1 KMETL
6 SWVIPLPTRQSS
18 LPFGTPDVSPVIR
31 QVTLHKEKPSCLRE
45 SQHRLPARA
54 GVIIRGQK
62 SIPLMACPSGISTN
76 MPKAATGTHASASST
91 SKAAAQAQHLH
102 RPLPHLLAAGQPALT
117 SLRLERGSSG
127 SFSRLTGSF
136 TSWVAATSMTSSSL
150 IRLSTIRWLTR
161 ERQSQPLTPTALPT
175 TWLAA
180 YLTTA
185 ERTTSTAR
193 AVPISP
199 ARR

>member
-1 KMETL
+1 EGER
-6 SWVIPLPTRQSS
+6 V
-18 LPFGTPDVSPVIR
+18 
-31 QVTLHKEKPSCLRE
+31 HHLRLRAHRARRP
-45 SQHRLPARA
+45 QLRRLPA
-54 GVIIRGQK
+54 VGQ
-62 SIPLMACPSGISTN
+62 A
-76 MPKAATGTHASASST
+76 
-91 SKAAAQAQHLH
+91 
-102 RPLPHLLAAGQPALT
+102 ALT
-117 SLRLERGSSG
+117 SRRLERGSSG
-127 SFSRLTGSF
+127 SFSQLTGSF

-150 IRLSTIRWLTR
+150 IRLSTTRWLTR
-161 ERQSQPLTPTALPT
+161 GRPSQPLTPTALPT